1 MYQVIINNLFFNI
14 AMVFFS
20 IVLLWKGA
28 EWLVDAASKLAQKL
42 GVSDLVIGLTIVAIG
57 TSAPEFAV
65 SVSAALEGNP
75 EIAVGN
81 VFGSN
86 IFNLGF
92 ILGLGVL
99 FKNLKTTRNTV
110 YRDGTFL
117 VCVALLIYFL
127 MFGFDFNIL
136 SGGYLSPNASV
147 FLVVLL
153 VGYIF
158 FLYMKKPDIESGIPS
173 GDFRIK
179 DFFWLIIGIT
189 FVIIGGYL
197 LVENAVKIGTHAG
210 LDVWIIGITIVA
222 AGTSSPEL
230 VTTLVSIVKKKY
242 NMAIGNLIGS
252 DLFNMLGVIGVAG
265 IVGKGIQIPAVAHI
279 SLLILI
285 ANLMVIVFFLI
296 FSWKLVQWEGI
307 ILVLISMVRYYID
320 FIVVGR

>member
-65 SVSAALEGNP
+65 SVSAALDGNP

-285 ANLMVIVFFLI
+285 ANLMVIVFFLRS
-296 FSWKLVQWEGI
+296 SWKLVQWEGI

>member
-28 EWLVDAASKLAQKL
+28 EWLVDSASKLAQKL
-42 GVSDLVIGLTIVAIG
+42 GVSDLIIGLTIVAIG

-99 FKNLKTTRNTV
+99 FKNFKITRDTV
-110 YRDGTFL
+110 YRDGSFL
-117 VCVALLIYFL
+117 FCMVLLIYFL
-127 MFGFDFNIL
+127 MFGFDFKIL
-136 SGGYLSPNASV
+136 SGGYLSPIASV
-147 FLVVLL
+147 FLIVLL

-158 FLYMKKPDIESGIPS
+158 FLYMQKSDINNDIPS
-173 GDFRIK
+173 GNFRIK
-179 DFFWLIIGIT
+179 DFLWLIIGISS
-189 FVIIGGYL
+189 VIVGGHF
-197 LVENAVKIGTHAG
+197 LVENAVKIGIHAG
-210 LDVWIIGITIVA
+210 LDIWIIGITIVA

-230 VTTLVSIVKKKY
+230 VTTLVSIIKKKY

-265 IVGKGIQIPAVAHI
+265 VVGKGIQIPAVAHI
-279 SLLILI
+279 SLIIL
-285 ANLMVIVFFLI
+285 AVNLMVIVFFLRS
-296 FSWKLVQWEGI
+296 SWKLVRWEGV
-307 ILVLISMVRYYID
+307 VLILISLVRYYID
-320 FIVVGR
+320 FIVVSR

>member
-1 MYQVIINNLFFNI
+1 
-14 AMVFFS
+14 MVFLS

-28 EWLVDAASKLAQKL
+28 EWLVDSASKLAQKL

-65 SVSAALEGNP
+65 SISAALDGNP

-99 FKNLKTTRNTV
+99 FKNLKTTRDTV
-110 YRDGTFL
+110 YRDGSFL
-117 VCVALLIYFL
+117 VCVAFLVYFL
-127 MFGFDFNIL
+127 MFGFDFNI
-136 SGGYLSPNASV
+136 STGGYLSPIASA
-147 FLVVLL
+147 FLIVLL
-153 VGYIF
+153 ISYIF
-158 FLYMKKPDIESGIPS
+158 FLYMKKPDIEDDVPS
-173 GDFRIK
+173 GDFRVK
-179 DFFWLIIGIT
+179 DFFWLIIGIAL
-189 FVIIGGYL
+189 VIFGGYL
-197 LVENAVKIGTHAG
+197 LVENAVKIGIHAG
-210 LDVWIIGITIVA
+210 LDIWIIGITIVA

-252 DLFNMLGVIGVAG
+252 DLFNILGVIGVAG
-265 IVGKGIQIPAVAHI
+265 VVGKGIQIPAVAHI

-285 ANLMVIVFFLI
+285 ANLMVIVFFLRS
-296 FSWKLVQWEGI
+296 SWKLVQWEGI
-307 ILVLISMVRYYID
+307 ILILISLVRYYVD
-320 FIVVGR
+320 YCSRALNVFP